1 MSQAISTVR
10 LVSTAHG
17 EAVCIASDV
26 GLASKTDD
34 GRHNMPTDSFSTR
47 STRSPRST
55 REASFADSSPS
66 TSSTFAT
73 LVGQQRVVPT
83 QTSTMSIGSIISEP
97 GMGNDYVTNPGQ
109 PMNDLSHVAISTV
122 PRSLPPDLVFQL
134 PASVDSPL
142 YPSSDSCY
150 SPMSDY
156 LQTQASTPQFLTPD
170 TLPRSQSAAL
180 ESCFPNRQ
188 LFTSP
193 ISLTPTVPTWD
204 QFEDAALG
212 ISYDS
217 SCNSNVSIYTP
228 TSSSYFGI

>member
-1 MSQAISTVR
+1 MLDPRMSQAISTVR
-10 LVSTAHG
+10 LVSSAHG
-17 EAVCIASDV
+17 EAVCIV
-26 GLASKTDD
+26 YNIGLASKTDH

-66 TSSTFAT
+66 TSSTFAS

-97 GMGNDYVTNPGQ
+97 MRNDYVTHPGQ
-109 PMNDLSHVAISTV
+109 PMNDPSHVAISAV
-122 PRSLPPDLVFQL
+122 PRGLPPDLVFQL

-142 YPSSDSCY
+142 YPSSESCY

-180 ESCFPNRQ
+180 ESCFQNQQ

-204 QFEDAALG
+204 QFEDTALG

-217 SCNSNVSIYTP
+217 SCNSNVS
-228 TSSSYFGI
+228 S